1 MTEGGKSSQFLF
13 SNYSLLITYYA
24 INRQVNCQKGEN
36 KMLEAILS
44 KYLLNALLLSLVS
57 IGYSFLKNRLGE
69 DRAGTIK
76 EAILSAML
84 WAEEELGIGNGNQ
97 KWEIAWKKLIEI
109 LADQNI
115 SLRKSEEKTVKTMME
130 ANVGKIN
137 QQTYDVLLKRKLIK
151 DKTIVQQSLPTK

>member
-1 MTEGGKSSQFLF
+1 
-13 SNYSLLITYYA
+13 
-24 INRQVNCQKGEN
+24 
-36 KMLEAILS
+36 MLEAILS

-84 WAEEELGIGNGNQ
+84 WAEEELGIGNGSQ

-109 LADQNI
+109 LADKNI
-115 SLRKSEEKTVKTMME
+115 SLRKSEEKAVKVMMK
-130 ANVGKIN
+130 ANVGRIN
-137 QQTYDVLLKRKLIK
+137 QQTYDVLLKKILIK
-151 DKTIVQQSLPTK
+151 DKKIIQQSLLPSR

>member
-1 MTEGGKSSQFLF
+1 
-13 SNYSLLITYYA
+13 
-24 INRQVNCQKGEN
+24 
-36 KMLEAILS
+36 MLEAFLS

-97 KWEIAWKKLIEI
+97 KWDVAWKKLIEI
-109 LADQNI
+109 LADKNI
-115 SLRKSEEKTVKTMME
+115 SLRKSEEKAVKVMMK
-130 ANVGKIN
+130 ANVGRIN
-137 QQTYDVLLKRKLIK
+137 QQAYDVLLKKKLIK

>member
-1 MTEGGKSSQFLF
+1 
-13 SNYSLLITYYA
+13 
-24 INRQVNCQKGEN
+24 
-36 KMLEAILS
+36 MLETILS

-115 SLRKSEEKTVKTMME
+115 SLRKSEEKTVKTLME

-137 QQTYDVLLKRKLIK
+137 QQTYDVLMKRKLIK
-151 DKTIVQQSLPTK
+151 DKTMVQQSLLTR